1 MTLAGMRMSDEQ
13 LAEYFE
19 TERPRLRSIAYRI
32 LGTPDDAD
40 DVVQDSWLR
49 FSTADDASIENPAA
63 WLTTV
68 ASRLAI
74 DRLRSARHRRET
86 YVGPW
91 LADPIASEPDTVG
104 APDDA
109 LILAESLSLGF
120 LAVFKRLTP
129 LERAVFILHDVFAYP
144 LAEVAD
150 IIERSPSATR
160 QLAKRARDH
169 IEQGRPRFAPDP
181 DDIVTL
187 TQVVMAAA
195 MNGDVKT
202 LESFLAEDIVHLSD
216 SGPNHHAARR
226 PVVGVDRVGRFFIGL
241 AKRFEPGLEVHI
253 VRANGQVATYFTL
266 HGDPYMLVVANW
278 VDARMT
284 ASFMVRKPEKLTAF
298 HGEWVT
304 SR

>member
-1 MTLAGMRMSDEQ
+1 VTVTDEQ

-19 TERPRLRSIAYRI
+19 AERPRLRSIAYRI

-49 FSTADDASIENPAA
+49 FATADLAVIDNPAA

-91 LADPIASEPDTVG
+91 LADPIASEPTSEGG
-104 APDDA
+104 ADA

-120 LAVFKRLTP
+120 LAVLERLTP
-129 LERAVFILHDVFAYP
+129 LERAVFILHDVFGYR

-150 IIERSPSATR
+150 IIERTPAATR

-181 DDIVTL
+181 DDIETL
-187 TQVVMAAA
+187 TQLVMAAA

-202 LESFLAEDIVHLSD
+202 LESFLAQDIVHLSD
-216 SGPNHHAARR
+216 GGPNHRAARV
-226 PVVGVDRVGRFFIGL
+226 PVVGVDRVGRLFMGL
-241 AKRFEPGLEVHI
+241 AKRFEPGLEFHV
-253 VRANGQVATYFTL
+253 VRANGQVAMYFTL
-266 HGDPYMLVVANW
+266 HGEPFMLMVANW
-278 VDARMT
+278 VEAQMT
-284 ASFMVRKPEKLTAF
+284 ASFIVRNPEKLASF
-298 HGEWVT
+298 HREWMT

>member
-1 MTLAGMRMSDEQ
+1 MKMFDEQ

-49 FSTADDASIENPAA
+49 FSTADHASIENPAA

-120 LAVFKRLTP
+120 LAVLERLTP

-144 LAEVAD
+144 LVEVAD

-187 TQVVMAAA
+187 TQLVMAAA

-216 SGPNHHAARR
+216 GGPNHHAARR

-278 VDARMT
+278 VDAQMT
-284 ASFMVRKPEKLTAF
+284 ASFMVRNPEKLTAF
-298 HGEWVT
+298 HREWVT

>member
-1 MTLAGMRMSDEQ
+1 MCSSDLA
-13 LAEYFE
+13 
-19 TERPRLRSIAYRI
+19 
-32 LGTPDDAD
+32 
-40 DVVQDSWLR
+40 
-49 FSTADDASIENPAA
+49 TADLATIDNPAA

-91 LADPIASEPDTVG
+91 LADPLASEPEGSV
-104 APDDA
+104 DDA
-109 LILAESLSLGF
+109 LSLAESLSLGF
-120 LAVFKRLTP
+120 LAVLERLTP
-129 LERAVFILHDVFAYP
+129 LERAVFILHDVFAYR

-187 TQVVMAAA
+187 TQRVMAAA

-202 LESFLAEDIVHLSD
+202 LESFLADDIVHVSD
-216 SGPNHHAARR
+216 GGPNHRAARL
-226 PVVGVDRVGRFFIGL
+226 PVVGVDRVGRLFMGL
-241 AKRFEPGLEVHI
+241 AKRFEPGLEFHV

-266 HGDPYMLVVANW
+266 HGDPYMLMVANW
-278 VDARMT
+278 VDAQMT
-284 ASFMVRKPEKLTAF
+284 ASFIVRNPEKLTAF
-298 HGEWVT
+298 HREWMT